1 MFRVVLGA
9 LEYGGHHLVVCRL
22 YHLSN
27 CICCLCISF
36 NEAQSTKEFANL
48 THWNFSSFKDQNS
61 TYKFNQI
68 KSRMQNM
75 ISMNTK
81 DKNDL
86 NLMEITM
93 SNVSDHESSAS
104 KASDRDN

>member
-1 MFRVVLGA
+1 
-9 LEYGGHHLVVCRL
+9 
-22 YHLSN
+22 
-27 CICCLCISF
+27 
-36 NEAQSTKEFANL
+36 
-48 THWNFSSFKDQNS
+48 
-61 TYKFNQI
+61 
-68 KSRMQNM
+68 MQNM